1 MAENYFHVDAF
12 IGEGLRGNPAGVCLL
27 QQPLETAQMQA
38 IANEL
43 FLPETSFVWQDG
55 DMYAIRWFTPT
66 REVDLCGHATLASAH
81 VLLNVVNP
89 GLSDIRFRS
98 ASGELY
104 VKRDAADGERLI
116 LDFPSRPPQKIA
128 EPPQLAALLGVQ
140 PQEVWRAQS
149 LMAVLPDEAQV
160 RAVQPAIAELIDHLG
175 CGVIVTAPGDEVDF
189 VSRYFSMD
197 RSEDPVT
204 GSAHCILMPYWTARL
219 GRHVLHAKQ
228 LSSRGGELFCE
239 QQGERTLL
247 GGYARIFLRGS
258 LSG

>member
-27 QQPLETAQMQA
+27 QHPLETAQMQA

-43 FLPETSFVWQDG
+43 NLPETSFVWQDG

-66 REVDLCGHATLASAH
+66 REVDLCGHATLAAAH

-89 GLSDIRFRS
+89 ALSDIRFRS

-116 LDFPSRPPQKIA
+116 LDFPSRPAQKVA
-128 EPPQLAALLGVQ
+128 EPAQLAALLGVQ
-140 PQEVWRAQS
+140 PLEVWQAQS
-149 LMAVLPDEAQV
+149 LMVVLADEAQV

-175 CGVIVTAPGDEVDF
+175 YGVIVTAPGDEVDF
-189 VSRYFSMD
+189 VSRYFSLD

-204 GSAHCILMPYWTARL
+204 GSTHCIMMPYWTARL
-219 GRHVLHAKQ
+219 GRQTLHAKQ
-228 LSSRGGELFCE
+228 LSARGGELFCE
-239 QQGERTLL
+239 LQGERTLL
-247 GGYARIFLRGS
+247 GGYARIFLHGTI
-258 LSG
+258 SG

>member
-43 FLPETSFVWQDG
+43 NLPETSFVWQDG

-89 GLSDIRFRS
+89 ALSDVRFRS

-104 VKRDAADGERLI
+104 VKRDATDSERLI
-116 LDFPSRPPQKIA
+116 LDFPSRPAQKVA
-128 EPPQLAALLGVQ
+128 EPTRLAALLGVQ
-140 PQEVWRAQS
+140 PLEVWQAQS
-149 LMAVLPDEAQV
+149 LMVVLVNEAQV

-175 CGVIVTAPGDEVDF
+175 YGVIVTAPGDEVDF
-189 VSRYFSMD
+189 VSRYFSLD

-204 GSAHCILMPYWTARL
+204 GSTHCILMPYWTARL
-219 GRHVLHAKQ
+219 GRQVLHAKQ
-228 LSSRGGELFCE
+228 VSSRGGELFCE
-239 QQGERTLL
+239 LQGERTLL
-247 GGYARIFLRGS
+247 GGYASTFLRGT